1 MEFEQVIRDR
11 FAARKYTTQSIEP
24 EKLNAVLEA

>member
-11 FAARKYTTQSIEP
+11 FSVRKYTTQSIEP

>member
-1 MEFEQVIRDR
+1 MEFEQVIKGR
-11 FAARKYTTQSIEP
+11 FSARKYTTQSIEP

>member
-1 MEFEQVIRDR
+1 MEFEQLIRDR
-11 FAARKYTTQSIEP
+11 FSVRKYTTDSIQP